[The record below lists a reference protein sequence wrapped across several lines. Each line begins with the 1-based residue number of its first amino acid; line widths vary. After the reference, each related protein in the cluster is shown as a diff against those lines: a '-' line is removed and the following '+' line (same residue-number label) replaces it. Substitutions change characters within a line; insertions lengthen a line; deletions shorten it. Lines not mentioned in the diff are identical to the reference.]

1 MSKVVSREGTGTGLM
16 AVILA
21 ILLGVVVSAALII
34 PVRATAGDGGFSYH
48 PGEHSGE
55 GILGVAWELDE
66 DSSGW
71 FQIDEDGTVSGSDGC
86 NNFGGSHG
94 HLIRQDYSGRTVV
107 EFGAV
112 VSTMMACPDRGTQQ
126 FMTGLTGSEK
136 VTIFLDG
143 DQEGTPSAQ
152 VKGDSGPW
160 KTFSQR

>member
-34 PVRATAGDGGFSYH
+34 PVRASAGDGGFSYH
-48 PGEHSGE
+48 PGEHTGE

-66 DSSGW
+66 DTSAW
-71 FQIDEDGTVSGSDGC
+71 FQIDEDGAVSGSDGC
-86 NNFGGSHG
+86 NRFSGDHG
-94 HLIRQDYSGRTVV
+94 HLIRQDFSGRTVV
-107 EFGAV
+107 EFGSV
-112 VSTMMACPDRGTQQ
+112 ISTMMACPDRETQQ
-126 FMTGLTGSEK
+126 FMTGLMGSKK